1 MAIVKIYKW
10 KTYNICTN
18 ENVESRRMATR
29 AAIKKFVNSAPI
41 EATEIEISEAELDG
55 NEIWTPPGQDR

>member
-1 MAIVKIYKW
+1 
-10 KTYNICTN
+10 
-18 ENVESRRMATR
+18 MATR